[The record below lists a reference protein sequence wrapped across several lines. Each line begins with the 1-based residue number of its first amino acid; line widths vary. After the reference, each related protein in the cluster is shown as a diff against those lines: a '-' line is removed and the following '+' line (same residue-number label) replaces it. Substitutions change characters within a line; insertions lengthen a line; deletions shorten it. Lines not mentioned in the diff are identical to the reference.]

1 MTVCAEETTLIGT
14 LLYFLTVGYLAY
26 KLREVPESTRG
37 AIKKKKKIF

>member
-1 MTVCAEETTLIGT
+1 MTVCIEETTLLGIIV
-14 LLYFLTVGYLAY
+14 YFLTVGYLAY